1 MKSFL
6 DYVERFETLAKGARS
21 IEGGDSLSAED
32 VELSKKLLNRRANGG
47 AKNVLIFSPHPDDEC
62 LVGALPLRL
71 SAECGCRV
79 RNVAV
84 TLGSKKLRRIS
95 RFDELKGAC
104 AFLGWD
110 LTVCGECGFESMNVC
125 ERGSEPWRACA
136 EEIASIIRSENPAAV
151 FFPHEKDANNTH
163 MCVSLLV
170 RDALG
175 ILGNFNGA
183 IVTTEYWAA
192 HDAPNMM
199 VEVSAE
205 ILAALVCALSFH
217 KGEVERNDY
226 HVRLPAWMSDNVRR
240 GAELVG
246 GQGAQKPD
254 FEFAVLY
261 RLGKFENG
269 EIRFSKKKRLISNS
283 DRADSIFTS

>member
-6 DYVERFETLAKGARS
+6 EYVKRFESLAGEARS
-21 IEGGDSLSAED
+21 IRGGASIAAED
-32 VELSKKLLNRRANGG
+32 KGLSEKLLNLRACGG
-47 AKNVLIFSPHPDDEC
+47 KKSVLIFSPHPDDEC
-62 LVGALPLRL
+62 LVGALPLKL
-71 SAECGCRV
+71 SLECGFRV
-79 RNVAV
+79 GNVAV

-95 RFDELKGAC
+95 RFEELKGAC

-110 LTVCGECGFESMNVC
+110 LTVCGECGFESMNAC
-125 ERGSEPWRACA
+125 ERGSEAWRACVG
-136 EEIASIIRSENPAAV
+136 EIAAIIKAENPAAI
-151 FFPHEKDANNTH
+151 FFPHEKDANKTH
-163 MCVSLLV
+163 MCVSMLV
-170 RDALG
+170 SDALEM
-175 ILGNFNGA
+175 LGNFEGA
-183 IVTTEYWAA
+183 VVTTEYWAA
-192 HDAPNMM
+192 HESPNVM
-199 VEVSAE
+199 VEVSPE

-217 KGEVERNDY
+217 KGEIERNDY

-269 EIRFSKKKRLISNS
+269 RINFAKRKRMISAS
-283 DRADSIFTS
+283 DRADSIFSA

>member
-6 DYVERFETLAKGARS
+6 DYAKRLESLAKEARA
-21 IEGGDSLSAED
+21 IEGGNSLASED
-32 VELSKKLLNRRANGG
+32 LALSKRLLGRG
-47 AKNVLIFSPHPDDEC
+47 ADDDAKKVLIFSPHPDDEC

-71 SAECGCRV
+71 CSECGCRV

-95 RFDELKGAC
+95 RFEELKGAC
-104 AFLGWD
+104 AFLGWG
-110 LTVCGECGFESMNVC
+110 LTVCGECGFESMNAC
-125 ERGSEPWRACA
+125 ERGSESWNACA
-136 EEIASIIRSENPAAV
+136 GEIASIIRAENPAAV

-163 MCVSLLV
+163 MCVSMLV

-175 ILGNFNGA
+175 ILGNFGGA
-183 IVTTEYWAA
+183 VVTTEYWSA

-199 VEVSAE
+199 VEVSPE

-217 KGEVERNDY
+217 RGEVERNDY

-283 DRADSIFTS
+283 DRADSIFTA